1 MRSAIRAALV
11 ALTLV
16 ACTKERIR
24 PKYGDPC
31 EPPRP
36 GCFYLGDEF
45 SGVPMVEVFDTT
57 PADAAATKRRP

>member
-1 MRSAIRAALV
+1 MRLGLLAALV
-11 ALTLV
+11 ALALL
-16 ACTKERIR
+16 ACAKGRSR

-31 EPPRP
+31 VPPSP

-57 PADAAATKRRP
+57 PADASLDRGK